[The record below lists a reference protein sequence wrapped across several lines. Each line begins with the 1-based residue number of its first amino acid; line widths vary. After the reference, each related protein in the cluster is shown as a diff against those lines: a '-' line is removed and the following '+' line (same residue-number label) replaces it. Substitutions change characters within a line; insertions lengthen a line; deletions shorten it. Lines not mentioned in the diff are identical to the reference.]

1 MHDPAPNLSER
12 FSEAMAFA
20 RGVHCTDVRKGTM
33 IPYFAHL
40 MSVSALVL
48 EHGGSEDQAI
58 AGLLHDA
65 AEDHGGQSMIDT
77 IRARFGDQVAD
88 IVAACTDSL
97 AEDPNRK
104 PAWWPRKVAYLD
116 HLQTAHTNA
125 LLVSAADKL
134 HNSRCI
140 LADYRL
146 CGDELWARFNKDA
159 GPIGSL
165 WYYGRLTEIFSARLG
180 GPSPAGQLVEELQRT
195 VDAIRA
201 HATVLDHDVHEE
213 LRQGR
218 RKEEHARALLRR
230 PEAITE

>member
-1 MHDPAPNLSER
+1 MNDGQPNLSER
-12 FSEAMAFA
+12 FTEAMALA
-20 RGVHCTDVRKGTM
+20 RDVHCRDVRKGTE
-33 IPYFAHL
+33 IPYLSHL

-77 IRARFGDQVAD
+77 IRVRFGDDVAA

-97 AEDPNRK
+97 TEDPHHK
-104 PAWWPRKVAYLD
+104 LPWWLRKVAYVD
-116 HLQTAHTNA
+116 HLESADSDA

-146 CGDELWARFNKDA
+146 LGDELWSRFNPDA
-159 GPIGSL
+159 RRVGSL
-165 WYYGRLTEIFSARLG
+165 WYYGRLSAIFSARLG
-180 GPSPAGQLVEELQRT
+180 GSTPAGELAAELERT
-195 VDAIRA
+195 VIAIRL
-201 HATVLDHDVHEE
+201 HAAARGHDVDQE
-213 LRQGR
+213 LREGR
-218 RKEEHARALLRR
+218 LKEEQARLH
-230 PEAITE
+230 TSG